1 MSELLIS
8 QEEYLEIS
16 NTNRGFIA
24 EIFGS
29 IRQNELTGIASGM
42 SNPTDAFVRA
52 YYLLYNAVCITS
64 RMMTIDWNVADSLI
78 AQMSAFDTYLGDT
91 ISGGSTADHYFCDN
105 IWNASHVYDVD
116 LEFTEVPADMLSNTY
131 VVDWKISSVNI
142 HTLDNIFTG
151 LSSLER
157 NIYNYRASLE
167 EFSRIECIEGELA
180 DALRSYFIE
189 VHGALM
195 NALADVVRTLY
206 ANLSA
211 YCVSYST
218 NFMDSFYYLEQE
230 ELERNVSSLG
240 AAVNVLDDVY
250 PDIAYTLRS
259 ARSEL
264 TPVAGARYIP
274 QSLSESYRNTLESSL
289 SNSIS
294 TIQYLRDLVDGIES
308 TGSSLAYAAERNATS
323 YLGALSH
330 ISSLGG
336 YRLLEYQSGSIFDPA
351 QSSDSPYAQVCID
364 LGEID
369 MEGVAEVTNEDAY
382 WLTGCVDEDGN
393 FDSSYADGLTTYL
406 IDNGVDPDSIS
417 DGTFES
423 LADVIHQLREAGYD
437 DGAIAAM
444 INNDLQGTVDMLNEY
459 ASANG
464 KDQESMINGLILSDI
479 QSWSDYSE
487 YSDVFAQIAMDNLSE
502 EELADLMNFIHAD
515 EVTQLSYS
523 ASERAHYLAL
533 LASAGEGYQEYN
545 YNGEPGDGN
554 QTFVGDYYNKPG
566 VPWCAMYTTW
576 CMSVCGYLNDG
587 SSIISGVT
595 SDNAIA
601 NGWASVSNIRS
612 DFISEGSYHQRSS
625 GYVPAVGDA
634 VIFGGG
640 SHIGI
645 VIGVDTENGIVYTSE
660 GNSSDQV
667 SVRRYSLDNSNIS
680 GYCSLGGTEQDVRL
694 VPEEDLVENTD
705 TDESL
710 GRIE

>member
-157 NIYNYRASLE
+157 NINNYRASLE

-218 NFMDSFYYLEQE
+218 NFTDSFYYLEQE

-323 YLGALSH
+323 YLSALSH

-437 DGAIAAM
+437 DGTIAAM

-459 ASANG
+459 ASAGDEDRNAL
-464 KDQESMINGLILSDI
+464 INGLLVSEIR
-479 QSWSDYSE
+479 SWSDYSD
-487 YSDVFAQIAMDNLSE
+487 YSDIYAQTVVDNLSE
-502 EELADLMNFIHAD
+502 EDLVDLMNFISAD
-515 EVTQLSYS
+515 DVTRASYS

-533 LASAGEGYQEYN
+533 LALAGAGYHEYN
-545 YNGEPGDGN
+545 YNGEPGTGDL
-554 QTFVGDYYNKPG
+554 TFVGDFYGKQG
-566 VPWCAMYTTW
+566 VFWCAMYTTW
-576 CMSVCGYLNDG
+576 CLSVCGYLDEDFSVVPG
-587 SSIISGVT
+587 AT
-595 SDNAIA
+595 SDNAISR
-601 NGWASVSNIRS
+601 GWADASIIQDEFRRNGTYHEQGS
-612 DFISEGSYHQRSS
+612 DYT
-625 GYVPAVGDA
+625 PAVGDV
-634 VIFGGG
+634 VILHNSG
-640 SHIGI
+640 HVGI
-645 VIGVDTENGIVYTSE
+645 VIGVDTENGYIYTAE
-660 GNSSDQV
+660 GNASQQV
-667 SVRRYSLDNSNIS
+667 SLNRFPMDSGSIT
-680 GYCSLGGTEQDVRL
+680 GYCSTGGSEQIADVAL
-694 VPEEDLVENTD
+694 EYYDAIND
-705 TDESL
+705 NS
-710 GRIE
+710 GGSIH